1 MRLIDADKSVGRYSW
16 VSPPFDGRM
25 ADGRSPHLAERHP
38 LATDTT
44 ATAGG

>member
-1 MRLIDADKSVGRYSW
+1 MRLIDADKSAGRYSW
-16 VSPPFDGRM
+16 V
-25 ADGRSPHLAERHP
+25 SPHLAERHP